1 MTIDR
6 QSVLQRNPRVEFR
19 LLAEG
24 EGAVLLHLQTGAYHG
39 VNEVGALVWEM
50 LPGASVATLLD
61 QLRQRLEDVPPT
73 FESEICDYLQHL
85 VDRDLV
91 LVDAP
96 REEEGDVG
104 GSEISRH
111 P

>member
-1 MTIDR
+1 MVDR
-6 QSVLQRNPRVEFR
+6 RSVLNRNPRVEFR

-39 VNEVGALVWEM
+39 VNEVGALVWEL
-50 LPGASVATLLD
+50 LPGVCLGDLLD

-73 FESEICDYLQHL
+73 FEAEISQYVQELA
-85 VDRDLV
+85 DRDLV

-96 REEEGDVG
+96 QPGGDAG
-104 GSEISRH
+104 TGTG
-111 P
+111 

>member
-1 MTIDR
+1 MVDR
-6 QSVLQRNPRVEFR
+6 RSVLNRNPRVEFR

-39 VNEVGALVWEM
+39 VNEVGALVWDL
-50 LPGASVATLLD
+50 LPGISLGDLLA

-73 FESEICDYLQHL
+73 FEAEISQYVQELA
-85 VDRDLV
+85 DRDLV

-96 REEEGDVG
+96 QPDSDAGTG
-104 GSEISRH
+104 TG
-111 P
+111 